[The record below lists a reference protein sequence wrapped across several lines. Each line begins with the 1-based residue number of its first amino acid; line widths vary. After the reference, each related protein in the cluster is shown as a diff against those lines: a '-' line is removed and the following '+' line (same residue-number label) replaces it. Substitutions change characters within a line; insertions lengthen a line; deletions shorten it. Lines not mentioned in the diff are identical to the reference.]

1 VIAAPPSG
9 EVGTGA
15 GERTH
20 FRAVPSADGDDGAV
34 SARSARDAAA
44 TGEGRRTGSL
54 RAGSIGLAGV
64 VFLVI
69 ATIAPMSGTIGAL
82 PLAFGLGTGAGTPG
96 AFVVVA
102 VVLLL
107 FAVGYTAM
115 SRHMA
120 TAGGFYVYIGEGLGL
135 RAARAAGYLALLAY
149 NVFQVAIWGTFGFF
163 FNAFTAEWFGW
174 DVSWIIWVLLGI
186 GLVGVLGYFEI
197 DLSAKVLGVAVVLE
211 VLAILVMAFAI
222 VFSGG
227 ADGLTLEPFTPG
239 AVTGD
244 NLGIGLMFCFLLF
257 IGFEATAIY
266 GEEARDPRRTI
277 PRAAIVAVVL
287 IAAFYIFV
295 SWSLTMAYGF
305 GAAHDSAAKDL
316 GGFVFGAGRE
326 YVGPAQVTIM
336 EVLFLVSTFATVQGF
351 HNAISRYGFSLARDG
366 WAPAALGRTHPRHDS
381 PFVSSFLQTAIAAV
395 VVLVFFIAGKDPYA
409 EMFTWLIAL
418 GGVGLMV
425 LMASTSIAAIAFFR
439 RRRVETG
446 AWTTVV
452 APVLA
457 AVGLVVAVV
466 LLIVNWDVQTAGA
479 GGLIPYLPWLLL
491 VPVLIGA
498 LWPAGR
504 RPESWSVR

>member
-1 VIAAPPSG
+1 MSVHPREG
-9 EVGTGA
+9 V
-15 GERTH
+15 
-20 FRAVPSADGDDGAV
+20 
-34 SARSARDAAA
+34 AA
-44 TGEGRRTGSL
+44 TAPARKGIGSL

-149 NVFQVAIWGTFGFF
+149 NVFQIAIWGTFGFF
-163 FNAFTAEWFGW
+163 FNMFTGEWFGW

-197 DLSAKVLGVAVVLE
+197 DVSAKVLGVCVVLE

-222 VFSGG
+222 VFQGG
-227 ADGLTLEPFTPG
+227 ADGLTLESFTPA
-239 AVTGD
+239 AVTAD

-277 PRAAIVAVVL
+277 PRAAMFAVL
-287 IAAFYIFV
+287 IIAAFYVFV
-295 SWSLTMAYGF
+295 SWSLTIAYGF
-305 GAAHDSAAKDL
+305 DDVRDAAANDL
-316 GGFVFGAGRE
+316 GGFIFGAGRE

-336 EVLFLVSTFATVQGF
+336 ELLFLVSTFATVQGF
-351 HNAISRYGFSLARDG
+351 HNAIARYSFSLARDA
-366 WAPAALGRTHPRHDS
+366 WLPAALGRTHPRHDS
-381 PFVSSFLQTAIAAV
+381 PFVASFLQTAVAAV
-395 VVLVFFIAGKDPYA
+395 VVLVFYIAGKDPYA

-418 GGVGLMV
+418 GGVGLML
-425 LMASTSIAAIAFFR
+425 LMAVTSLAAIAFFR
-439 RRRVETG
+439 LRRVETR
-446 AWTTVV
+446 AWTTVI

-457 AVGLVVAVV
+457 AAGLIVAVV

-491 VPVLIGA
+491 VPVLVGA
-498 LWPAGR
+498 LWPVGA
-504 RPESWSVR
+504 RPSSWTVR